1 MFTLLSDGE
10 VKYVASFDKVKKM
23 ARQERQSG
31 HKVSIHKATKAERT
45 LASRQSRGWAVE
57 VQMAGVRDRLECLDN
72 KDAIATL
79 SAVRRNGVSAR
90 IVRV

>member
-10 VKYVASFDKVKKM
+10 VKCVASFDKVKKM
-23 ARQERQSG
+23 ARCESRSG
-31 HKVSIHKATKAERT
+31 HKVSIHRATKAERI
-45 LASRQSRGWAVE
+45 LAARRNRGWAVE

-72 KDAIATL
+72 EDAVATL
-79 SAVRRNGVSAR
+79 SAVRKNGVSAR